1 MIWNI
6 KYEQLIFNVLSSL
19 YKIKLFLLM
28 VKCTCILIQIELIT
42 NNIYELF
49 LVNIL
54 RCDQCSNSW
63 KLEEGALVNCSS
75 KENSDWRT
83 ELEEVPHGQWT
94 QILVELQR
102 GLHMS
107 QANNFWDKML
117 PWQFNCQCILQTL
130 GNDEI

>member
-1 MIWNI
+1 MSDMAYGPLVDFLVSRKIG
-6 KYEQLIFNVLSSL
+6 L
-19 YKIKLFLLM
+19 YLDL
-28 VKCTCILIQIELIT
+28 
-42 NNIYELF
+42 NIYELF

-75 KENSDWRT
+75 KENLDWQT

-130 GNDEI
+130 RNDEI